1 MIRKKMMT
9 NTMELENI
17 VFYRNAEGDI
27 RGEIDIRRDGI
38 WCSES
43 FCIYASGNW
52 QFKGWQNRRFF
63 SKKQKKEIEAAIIA
77 KVF

>member
-1 MIRKKMMT
+1 MAKKI
-9 NTMELENI
+9 NI
-17 VFYRNAEGDI
+17 EDIAYYRNAEGDI

-38 WCSES
+38 WSSES

-52 QFKGWQNRRFF
+52 EFKGWQNSRFF
-63 SKKQKKEIEAAIIA
+63 SKKQKNEIEDAILA